1 MIITHFFSTKFRL
14 RFISTMMTAF
24 LWSFS
29 LFSSPFHSKNSN
41 FRPPQFKISA
51 SRDIPLAGV
60 SLVWTGLNLYGE
72 RKINPADFHR
82 WQIRG
87 IDQWAPK
94 RLNRQTARIADGT
107 AAATGILSLI
117 WISRQSNMKWDK
129 AGIMAESAWITWNI
143 TQSSKMLFRRARPY
157 TYAPGFS
164 FSKRDDAYSF
174 ISGHSSMAASL
185 AASMYFMSRKETCMP
200 GRNNKG
206 LWIAA
211 GGLTLSTAAL
221 RVSSGKHFTTDVL
234 AGIITGIGVAYL
246 NTRFHAR

>member
-1 MIITHFFSTKFRL
+1 MACLWPFSAYSSANQLQK
-14 RFISTMMTAF
+14 ISF
-24 LWSFS
+24 
-29 LFSSPFHSKNSN
+29 K
-41 FRPPQFKISA
+41 PPQFKITPSK
-51 SRDIPLAGV
+51 DIPLAGI
-60 SLVWTGLNLYGE
+60 SLLWTGLNLYGE
-72 RKINPADFHR
+72 RKINPGDFNR
-82 WQIRG
+82 WKIRG
-87 IDQWAPK
+87 IDQWAPQ
-94 RLNRQTARIADGT
+94 RLNRRTARIADGT
-107 AAATGILSLI
+107 AVATGLLSLI

-129 AGIMAESAWITWNI
+129 AGIMAENAWITWNI

-185 AASMYFMSRKETCMP
+185 AASMYFMSRTETCMP

-234 AGIITGIGVAYL
+234 AGMITGIGVAYL